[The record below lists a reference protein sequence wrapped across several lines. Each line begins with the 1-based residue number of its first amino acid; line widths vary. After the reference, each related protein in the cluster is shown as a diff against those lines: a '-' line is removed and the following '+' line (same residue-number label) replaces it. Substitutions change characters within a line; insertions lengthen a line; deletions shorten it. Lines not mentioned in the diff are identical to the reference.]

1 MDELAKKVQ
10 EKYIEDLT
18 CKYPLHRFL
27 ILFMVI
33 FFMLTY
39 QKGNVDIYNIM
50 NQTSLKDVLDFQQGV
65 LSGLSVLQLIQAL
78 IISLVLNYGHKK
90 INFSVFNHL
99 FFIGDFD
106 GYILRI
112 YERYEGLKRNDA
124 HDFFIIKEIDKKIS
138 DKKANLRVKII
149 NSEIIFSLL
158 FCLLW
163 SFHISMAN
171 ITLML
176 LVILFWCYIQWDIF
190 NFYTSDFFPLYVAKQ
205 YMLDEPIIVTEG
217 FHE

>member
-1 MDELAKKVQ
+1 
-10 EKYIEDLT
+10 
-18 CKYPLHRFL
+18 
-27 ILFMVI
+27 
-33 FFMLTY
+33 
-39 QKGNVDIYNIM
+39 
-50 NQTSLKDVLDFQQGV
+50 
-65 LSGLSVLQLIQAL
+65 
-78 IISLVLNYGHKK
+78 
-90 INFSVFNHL
+90 
-99 FFIGDFD
+99 
-106 GYILRI
+106 
-112 YERYEGLKRNDA
+112 

-190 NFYTSDFFPLYVAKQ
+190 NFYTSDFFPLYV
-205 YMLDEPIIVTEG
+205 
-217 FHE
+217 